1 MNTKNIKKE
10 KISFSAEL
18 EKLISDKKYQL
29 IPIYLEN
36 NIKELKKINHRKE
49 NILIRLLRK
58 HIHGLYESDELWI
71 TYPSDILP
79 LLNYLIINKKI
90 DINHVDKEGNTALYY
105 ISGINIKNI
114 FNVFLEN
121 NANFNIINKN
131 NENILHYYVKKE
143 HIIWNE
149 YKDNI
154 NYSLIDSDY
163 NEENEKKIEK
173 FKDTLFNKY
182 RVYSTINTVKEIQ
195 SLYIEFRYDIFENIY
210 KKMNHTTR
218 YIEDNNNK
226 FAHMYLIDFNCPQLL
241 YLFDNFDNNN
251 KIDYNKK
258 TTIGINSQLYILNK
272 MILILELYSESFFD
286 IKYYNYKIDIPEIN
300 IDINE
305 SSISN
310 FIKLLKYYF
319 KNIKNKFE
327 EGTFNNI
334 DYIKFCTYKNKI
346 IKNINDFILNEIKE
360 IINNLIDEIHKEFH
374 NIIYDIDKN
383 NNNTLKFNNNT
394 REFNK
399 IDDNIEIEN
408 LENLKNYDYKSYF
421 NNNSDFENSLTI
433 KNYKNIEHFNNN
445 SIKYNK
451 IDKIKKK
458 IYTYLFINNNID
470 SKELFKKIDNINI
483 DELENLKNY
492 DYKSYFNS
500 NSDFDKSLTIKNYEY
515 IDKFNDSID
524 KNKFNKINKIKD
536 KIKKKIYTYLFINN
550 NIDSKELFKKIF
562 NTMFDKMKEEY
573 KFDDLDT
580 EKLYKDYEIHFIQI
594 IKLYYFNLYLR
605 DSLYCC
611 EYLFGKYV
619 NF

>member
-383 NNNTLKFNNNT
+383 NKYDEITNNFDDNT
-394 REFNK
+394 RK
-399 IDDNIEIEN
+399 
-408 LENLKNYDYKSYF
+408 
-421 NNNSDFENSLTI
+421 
-433 KNYKNIEHFNNN
+433 
-445 SIKYNK
+445 
-451 IDKIKKK
+451 
-458 IYTYLFINNNID
+458 
-470 SKELFKKIDNINI
+470 FKKIDNINI

>member
-383 NNNTLKFNNNT
+383 NKYDEITNNFDDNT
-394 REFNK
+394 RKFKK
-399 IDDNIEIEN
+399 IDNINIDE
-408 LENLKNYDYKSYF
+408 LENLKKYDYKSYF

-451 IDKIKKK
+451 I
-458 IYTYLFINNNID
+458 
-470 SKELFKKIDNINI
+470 
-483 DELENLKNY
+483 
-492 DYKSYFNS
+492 
-500 NSDFDKSLTIKNYEY
+500 
-515 IDKFNDSID
+515 
-524 KNKFNKINKIKD
+524 D